1 MRQVPI
7 PRSGICMAETPHGPQ
22 DRVQARQEAL
32 RELFLLRRDVT
43 FLNHGSFGACPRPV
57 FEAYQSWQLEL
68 ERQPVEFLARRFSD
82 LLRVAREA
90 LAAFVGAAADELV
103 YVPNATT
110 GLNIVAR
117 SLELQPDDEVLS
129 TDHEYGA
136 LDRTWRFI
144 CQRRGARYVNQTLPI
159 PVESPDQVIETLWSG
174 VGERTRVLFLSH
186 VTSPTSLILPVSEL
200 VRRAREAG
208 ILTVIDGAHAPGQIQ
223 VDLTSLGAD
232 FYVGNCHKW
241 MCAPKGAAFLYARR
255 ETQSLVEPLVVSW
268 GWQSETPGP
277 SRFIDEQE
285 WQGTRD
291 IAAYL
296 AVPSAIAFQAE
307 HDWPSVREDCH
318 ALARWA
324 RQAIANLTG
333 LDPISPDSLQWYAQ
347 MVSVPL
353 PSCDVKALQRRLYD
367 EFAIEVPILL
377 WNGKPMVR
385 VSVQGYNTSDDVEAL
400 VSALS
405 RLLPAL
411 LD

>member
-1 MRQVPI
+1 
-7 PRSGICMAETPHGPQ
+7 MAETMPGPQ
-22 DRVQARQEAL
+22 DATRARREAL
-32 RELFLLRRDVT
+32 RRLFLLRRDVT

-68 ERQPVEFLARRFSD
+68 ERQPVEFLTRRFND
-82 LLRVAREA
+82 LLRVAREE

-117 SLELQPDDEVLS
+117 SLALQPGDEVLS

-136 LDRTWRFI
+136 LDRAWRFV
-144 CQRRGARYVNQTLPI
+144 CQRRGARYINHTLPI
-159 PVESPDQVIETLWSG
+159 PVQSPDQVIEALWEG
-174 VGERTRVLFLSH
+174 VSDRTRVVFLSH
-186 VTSPTSLILPVSEL
+186 VTSPTSLILPVAEV

-208 ILTVIDGAHAPGQIQ
+208 ILTVIDGAHAPGQIA
-223 VDLTSLGAD
+223 VDLSSLGAD

-241 MCAPKGAAFLYARR
+241 MCAPKSAAFLYARR
-255 ETQSLVEPLVVSW
+255 EAQSLVKPLVVSW

-318 ALARWA
+318 ELARWV
-324 RQAIANLTG
+324 RRAIAKLTG
-333 LDPISPDSLQWYAQ
+333 LDPISPDSPQWYGQ

-353 PSCDVKALQRRLYD
+353 PSCDVKALQGRLYD
-367 EFAIEVPILL
+367 EFAIEVPLML
-377 WNGKPMVR
+377 WNGQPLIR
-385 VSVQGYNTSDDVEAL
+385 VSVQGYNTSADVEAL
-400 VSALS
+400 LSALS
-405 RLLPAL
+405 RLLPPF

>member
-1 MRQVPI
+1 
-7 PRSGICMAETPHGPQ
+7 MAETLPGPQ
-22 DRVQARQEAL
+22 EATQARREAL
-32 RELFLLRRDVT
+32 RKLFLLRGDVT

-68 ERQPVEFLARRFSD
+68 ERQPVEFLARRFGD
-82 LLRVAREA
+82 VLRVARDE
-90 LAAFVGAAADELV
+90 LAAFMGAAADDLV

-110 GLNIVAR
+110 GLNIIAR
-117 SLELQPDDEVLS
+117 SLALQPEDEVLS

-136 LDRTWRFI
+136 LDRTWRFV
-144 CQRRGARYVNQTLPI
+144 CERRGARYINQTLPV
-159 PVESPDQVIETLWSG
+159 PVESPEQVIQTLWEG
-174 VGERTRVLFLSH
+174 VSEGTRVLFLSH
-186 VTSPTSLILPVSEL
+186 VTSPTSLILPVAEL

-208 ILTVIDGAHAPGQIQ
+208 ILTVIDGAHAPGQLQ

-255 ETQSLVEPLVVSW
+255 EAQSLIEPLVVSW
-268 GWQSETPGP
+268 GWQSDTPGP

-307 HDWPSVREDCH
+307 NDWPSVREDCH
-318 ALARWA
+318 ELTRSA

-333 LDPISPDSLQWYAQ
+333 LDPISPDSSQWYAQ

-353 PSCDVKALQRRLYD
+353 PSCDAKALQRRLYD
-367 EFAIEVPILL
+367 EFAIEVPIVL
-377 WNGKPMVR
+377 WNGQPMVR
-385 VSVQGYNTSDDVEAL
+385 VSVQGYNTSADVEAL
-400 VSALS
+400 VFALS
-405 RLLPAL
+405 RLLPPF

>member
-1 MRQVPI
+1 
-7 PRSGICMAETPHGPQ
+7 MAETMPGPQ
-22 DRVQARQEAL
+22 DATRARREAL
-32 RELFLLRRDVT
+32 RRLFLLRRDVT

-68 ERQPVEFLARRFSD
+68 ERQPVEFLTRRFND
-82 LLRVAREA
+82 LLRVAREE

-117 SLELQPDDEVLS
+117 SLALQPGDEVLS

-136 LDRTWRFI
+136 LDRAWRFV
-144 CQRRGARYVNQTLPI
+144 CQRRGARYINHTLPI
-159 PVESPDQVIETLWSG
+159 PVQSPDQVIEALWEG
-174 VGERTRVLFLSH
+174 VSDRTRVVFLSH
-186 VTSPTSLILPVSEL
+186 VTSPTSLILPVAEV

-208 ILTVIDGAHAPGQIQ
+208 ILTVIDGAHAPGQIA
-223 VDLTSLGAD
+223 VDLSSLGAD
-232 FYVGNCHKW
+232 LYVGNCHKW
-241 MCAPKGAAFLYARR
+241 MCAPKSAAFLYARR
-255 ETQSLVEPLVVSW
+255 EAQSLVKPLVVSW

-318 ALARWA
+318 ELARWI
-324 RQAIANLTG
+324 RRAIAKLTG
-333 LDPISPDSLQWYAQ
+333 LDPISPDSPQWYGQ

-353 PSCDVKALQRRLYD
+353 PSCDVKALQGRLYD
-367 EFAIEVPILL
+367 EFAIEVPLML
-377 WNGKPMVR
+377 WNGQPLVR
-385 VSVQGYNTSDDVEAL
+385 VSVQGYNTSADVEAL
-400 VSALS
+400 LSALS
-405 RLLPAL
+405 RLLPPF